1 MSVTGSHHLVC
12 ESVLIVSTGGA
23 LDEVL
28 HSHVQS
34 GPWVD
39 NVVRLG
45 ESEVGLWVPG
55 LCVVYCLPLL
65 YLYCSCGCGC
75 CLMLCI
81 FCFFWGVV
89 LPVGE

>member
-23 LDEVL
+23 LDEAL

-39 NVVRLG
+39 SVVRLG
-45 ESEVGLWVPG
+45 ESEVGLWVAWA
-55 LCVVYCLPLL
+55 LCSLLFAIVVFIL
-65 YLYCSCGCGC
+65 
-75 CLMLCI
+75 
-81 FCFFWGVV
+81 
-89 LPVGE
+89 